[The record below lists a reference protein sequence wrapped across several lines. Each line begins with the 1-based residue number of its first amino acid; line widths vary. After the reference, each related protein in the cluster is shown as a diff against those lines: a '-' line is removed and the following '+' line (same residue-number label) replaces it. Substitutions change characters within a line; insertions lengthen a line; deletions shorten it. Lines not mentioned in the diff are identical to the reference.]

1 MSQGMAGHQRSQVTI
16 WQGERK
22 GTPGGQ
28 DGAAHRGQG
37 TGARFAGGAPPP
49 TVGPVTDLL
58 PALHQLAE
66 LPGVQDGVDEAREA
80 CTRLRWHQA
89 LRRRIPEA
97 AAESRVRGATASA
110 MLEGAEPAGSTL
122 STAVVRDLVR
132 GGLEGQERADDPV
145 LRVVAGV
152 VRATAATEH
161 LGASHLRSPAQVLA
175 SLHAAATGGL
185 LPMAQVGRPRAA
197 GETCLE
203 WTELGPA
210 PGPDELRERLA
221 AVHDLLAAVVDGGA
235 PTLLVA
241 AVAHA
246 EIVAV
251 RPFVTGNGVVA
262 RALERVVLR
271 VGGLDPT
278 GVAVPEVGHADRA
291 GTDYRGALGAY
302 VSGGPYG
309 LRLWLLHSA
318 DAVVRAAAEGTR
330 IADAV
335 LAGRLG

>member
-1 MSQGMAGHQRSQVTI
+1 MA
-16 WQGERK
+16 
-22 GTPGGQ
+22 
-28 DGAAHRGQG
+28 
-37 TGARFAGGAPPP
+37 
-49 TVGPVTDLL
+49 DLL
-58 PALHQLAE
+58 PALRQLTD
-66 LPGVQDGVDEAREA
+66 LPGVQDGVEQAREA

-122 STAVVRDLVR
+122 STMVVRDLVR
-132 GGLEGQERADDPV
+132 GGLEAQERVEDPV
-145 LRVVAGV
+145 LRVVVGV
-152 VRATAATEH
+152 VHATVATEH
-161 LGASHLRSPAQVLA
+161 VGATHLRSPAQVLA

-185 LPMAQVGRPRAA
+185 LPMSQVGRPRSA
-197 GETCLE
+197 GEACRE

-210 PGPDELRERLA
+210 PGPEEVHERLS
-221 AVHDLLAAVVDGGA
+221 AVHEVLASVVDGGA
-235 PTLLVA
+235 PALLAA

-302 VSGGPYG
+302 VSGGVDG
-309 LRLWLLHSA
+309 LRLWLLHSTES
-318 DAVVRAAAEGTR
+318 VVRAAAEGTR

-335 LAGRLG
+335 LAGRLD